1 MVRMLSGGGVVAAV
15 PKDKRRHI
23 NEIGRDI
30 QPQTRIEFKSYFNC
44 GVYPNLDSSGF
55 ASVRG
60 H

>member
-1 MVRMLSGGGVVAAV
+1 MLSGGGVVAAV

-44 GVYPNLDSSGF
+44 GVYPNMDSSGF